1 MIVMDSDLSE
11 SLEDYLEA
19 ALIIL
24 LEKGKVRVKYL
35 SEQLRVSPA
44 SVTEALKKLEKLGYV
59 KYEGHGKI
67 LLTSRGHDKA
77 EEVLEKH
84 LSLFNFLHNVLG
96 VDRETAEV
104 EACKMEH
111 ILSRDTLN
119 KMAMLGELVSLES
132 ERDTVF
138 RKKLNR
144 IKG

>member
-1 MIVMDSDLSE
+1 VMGSDLSE

-35 SEQLRVSPA
+35 SEQLGVSPA

-67 LLTSRGHDKA
+67 LLTEKGRGKA
-77 EEVLEKH
+77 KEVLEKH
-84 LSLFNFLHNVLG
+84 LSLFNFLHNILG

-111 ILSRDTLN
+111 ILSHETLN
-119 KMAMLGELVSLES
+119 KIAMLGELVSSES
-132 ERDTVF
+132 ERNPDF
-138 RKKLNR
+138 REKLSS
-144 IKG
+144 IKR